1 MEELLE
7 VRFFGNPLLRWG
19 IALLVAT
26 AVIAALVIAKRLA
39 VSRLSKLSDRTATRL
54 DDVVVQVIQRTSTMT
69 IVVAGVAAGVRSL
82 DLPRDGNLWLGRVM
96 IVVLA
101 IQAGS
106 WITNAVRLLLDARV
120 RPDVQ
125 PGQRTMGAALGFAT
139 NLVVWAVLVLV
150 VLSNFGVEVS
160 TLVAGLGIGGIA
172 AALAVQNVLG
182 DLFGAFSIYV
192 DRPFDL
198 GDFVTV
204 DTFSG
209 TVERIGWRSTQL
221 RSLSG
226 EMIVLA
232 NSDLSRARIR
242 NYKRMTERRAVVTF
256 GVQYDTTNAK
266 LAAIPGIVR
275 ETIEGIDGLRF
286 DRSHFVKLGES
297 SLDFETVFYVL
308 SPEFNAFADRQQLL
322 LLSLHRRF
330 EQEGISFAFPTR
342 TVVVQRE
349 AAIER

>member
-1 MEELLE
+1 MEELLDI
-7 VRFFGNPLLRWG
+7 RFFGNPLLRWG
-19 IALLVAT
+19 IALLVAA

-39 VSRLSKLSDRTATRL
+39 VSRLAKLSDRTATRL
-54 DDVVVQVIQRTSTMT
+54 DDVVVKVIEQTSTMT
-69 IVVAGVAAGVRSL
+69 ILVAGVAAGVRSL
-82 DLPRDGNLWLGRVM
+82 DLPRDGDLWLGRVM
-96 IVVLA
+96 IIVLA
-101 IQAGS
+101 IQVGS
-106 WITNAVRLLLDARV
+106 WITNAVRLLLETRV
-120 RPDVQ
+120 GVDVQ

-139 NLVVWAVLVLV
+139 NLVVWAVLVLL

-182 DLFGAFSIYV
+182 DLFAAFSIYV

-198 GDFVTV
+198 GDFVIV
-204 DTFSG
+204 DTYMG
-209 TVERIGWRSTQL
+209 TVEKIGWRSTQL

-242 NYKRMTERRAVVTF
+242 NFKRMSERRAVVTF
-256 GVQYDTTNAK
+256 GVQYDTPNAK

-275 ETIEGIDGLRF
+275 QTIEAIEGLRF

-297 SLDFETVFYVL
+297 SLDFETVFYVTT
-308 SPEFNAFADRQQLL
+308 PDFNAFADRQQQL

-330 EQEGISFAFPTR
+330 EDEGISFAFPTR

-349 AAIER
+349 APIEG